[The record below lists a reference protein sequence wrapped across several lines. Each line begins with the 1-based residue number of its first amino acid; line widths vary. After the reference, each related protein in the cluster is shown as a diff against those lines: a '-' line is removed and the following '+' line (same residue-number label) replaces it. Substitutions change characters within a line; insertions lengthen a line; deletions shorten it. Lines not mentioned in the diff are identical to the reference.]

1 MTQAEKPNGSLP
13 LYILTLGEKRDALQA
28 AFAGLSDDDK
38 MRIDTLAIDL
48 VSVLKARH
56 PGVQFTK
63 ESALELIAMLG
74 IFFNRRMK
82 KYEIQ
87 NHD

>member
-1 MTQAEKPNGSLP
+1 MQPKKANGSLP
-13 LYILTLGEKRDALQA
+13 LYILTLGEKRDALQDA
-28 AFAGLSDDDK
+28 LAGLSDSDK
-38 MRIDTLAIDL
+38 MRIDTIAIDL
-48 VSVLKARH
+48 VSVLKERH
-56 PGVQFTK
+56 PGMQFTK
-63 ESALELIAMLG
+63 DGALEVIAMLG

>member
-1 MTQAEKPNGSLP
+1 MQAAKTNESLP
-13 LYILTLGEKRDALQA
+13 LYLLSLGEKRDALQA
-28 AFAGLSDDDK
+28 AIAELSDKDK
-38 MRIDTLAIDL
+38 VRIETIASDL

-63 ESALELIAMLG
+63 ESAFEVIAMLG

-82 KYEIQ
+82 NYEIQ